1 MKHAIAKADVLLE
14 ALPYLRSFSGKT
26 FVIKYGGSIQDM
38 PGGEESVVLDVLFLH
53 TAGIRPVVIHG
64 GGKEISEAQKKA
76 GREPRF
82 IQGLRVTDAKSMR
95 LAARVLGGINRRIV
109 RRLDEHGDRGA
120 GFSGGTAASGVV
132 RARKLKLKGAASGE
146 DLGFVG
152 EVAGF
157 NLAPLKRAMAAG
169 RVPILS
175 SVAVGPGGKLYNVN
189 ADSVAGAL
197 ATRLKAAKLIL
208 MTDVPGI
215 RDGRGNLLSSMT
227 ARMAVGLIESGVISR
242 GMLPKARSCLAALR
256 GGVRKAHIIDGR
268 LRHSLLLEIFTAQ
281 GVGTEILR

>member
-1 MKHAIAKADVLLE
+1 MRHAIAKADVLLE
-14 ALPYLRSFSGKT
+14 ALPYLRAFAGET
-26 FVIKYGGSIQDM
+26 FVVKYGGSIQDM

-53 TAGIRPVVIHG
+53 TAGVRPVVIHG

-82 IQGLRVTDAKSMR
+82 VQGLRVTDAKSMR
-95 LAARVLGGINRRIV
+95 LAARVLGNINRRIV
-109 RRLDEHGDRGA
+109 RRLARYGDQGA
-120 GFSGGTAASGVV
+120 GFSGGNRKTGVV
-132 RARKLKLKGAASGE
+132 LARKMRLPGAGPGE

-157 NLAPLKRAMAAG
+157 HLAPLKRAMAAG

-175 SVAVGPGGKLYNVN
+175 SVAVGPRGRLYNVN

-197 ATRLKAAKLIL
+197 ARRLRAAKLIL

-215 RDGRGNLLSSMT
+215 RDGQGGLLSSIT
-227 ARMAVGLIESGVISR
+227 ARMAASLIRSGVISR
-242 GMLPKARSCLAALR
+242 GMLPKVRSCLGALR